1 MGSMFGDA
9 QGLWFG
15 QIKNLPRGVRTR
27 HCRGKDGTA
36 A

>member
-1 MGSMFGDA
+1 MGTMFSDTLE
-9 QGLWFG
+9 LWFG

-27 HCRGKDGTA
+27 DRRGEGRTA